1 MSKRCFTKIALLKR
15 WNFGIILHFVFPL
28 TLHTVN
34 NVFLFFDFWDSE
46 PVILKITVFK
56 GTFSMLGIK
65 RKGKT
70 SKTYGT
76 RLSYDFYM
84 QQNFLPLG
92 IFWHPEFLVFEIF
105 DFRKFL
111 SSENVLLV
119 KIFGIWKLLTAKIL
133 FLNIFLKNAHI
144 LRRFLAAKSLRPS
157 ISSRYS
163 SLMTE
168 VNDLCERIVLRNIN
182 AFFLR

>member
-15 WNFGIILHFVFPL
+15 WNFGIILHFVYPL
-28 TLHTVN
+28 TLHTAN

-76 RLSYDFYM
+76 RLTSSKMCF
-84 QQNFLPLG
+84 FCILG
-92 IFWHPEFLVFEIF
+92 RLFVSILGVL
-105 DFRKFL
+105 KVA
-111 SSENVLLV
+111 NVLCLRLKTPPMRVLCSWCYAGTAKEKRRHGKKEFFQKNQHFQV
-119 KIFGIWKLLTAKIL
+119 KIVF
-133 FLNIFLKNAHI
+133 F
-144 LRRFLAAKSLRPS
+144 
-157 ISSRYS
+157 
-163 SLMTE
+163 
-168 VNDLCERIVLRNIN
+168 RING
-182 AFFLR
+182 AFFSREVFPGDLESINGVYGSKAIG